1 MSDIL
6 MHNAISKGTR
16 DMRVELLGEPVDI
29 SGILSNPLCYS
40 LWSAVIPK
48 IPTPVG
54 QICVYDS
61 GTYFRAGG
69 TCTWTVPTGV
79 TKARFELWGAGAGSQ
94 AGNCCGHGPT
104 GNSGSYASV
113 CMTVTPGEAY
123 VLCAGAANS
132 TLSYCCQSCDI
143 SGCQSFVTGA
153 GLTNFCANGG
163 CASLLYTMTQL
174 GNAYAT
180 AQGKYAG
187 QGYGGSQS
195 GITIAGTGFS
205 ATCHPS
211 SQPTGVLRRDF
222 LAETSFFGTAANAT
236 VYGLKSQ
243 NSALQMNAS
252 AYGCEC
258 TYSLPLP
265 NGTMSPI
272 VCDGFTSGT
281 CCGSRGVQACSGYGL
296 IPGHGGYYSHI
307 MGGNT
312 AGYGDWGRT
321 GMVKVSWA

>member
-1 MSDIL
+1 
-6 MHNAISKGTR
+6 
-16 DMRVELLGEPVDI
+16 MRVDLLNEPTDLNK
-29 SGILSNPLCYS
+29 ILTNPLCFS
-40 LWSAVIPK
+40 LWSAIIPK
-48 IPTPVG
+48 IPTPVS
-54 QICVYDS
+54 QICVYDA

-69 TCTWTVPTGV
+69 TCTWTVPAGI

-94 AGNCCGHGPT
+94 SGICCGHGPT
-104 GNSGSYASV
+104 GNSGAYASV
-113 CMTVTPGEAY
+113 CMTVTPGNAY

-132 TLSYCCQSCDI
+132 TLSYCGVSCDI
-143 SGCQSFVTGA
+143 SGCPSFVTGT

-163 CASLLYTMTQL
+163 CANLLYTMCQL
-174 GNAYAT
+174 GNPT
-180 AQGKYAG
+180 AVANTKWAG

-195 GITIAGTGFS
+195 GIGICGSGYG
-205 ATCHPS
+205 ATCQPG
-211 SQPTGVLRRDF
+211 SQPIGVLRRDF
-222 LAETSFFGTAANAT
+222 LAAESFFGTATNAT

-243 NSALQMNAS
+243 NVGMQINSSM
-252 AYGCEC
+252 YGCTC

-272 VCDGFTSGT
+272 QCDSFSSGT

-296 IPGHGGYYSHI
+296 IPGHGGWYTHI

-312 AGYGDWGRT
+312 GMYGDWGRT